1 MLVVELFFRL
11 HDPILAKQSGRTAT
25 IHRAC
30 TVQFARIGSRERAD
44 GLLLDDVA
52 RIIFASLCSKTC
64 VPSVMNGNRSISR
77 LWAATFMIALAS
89 EVFSGAIRYYTSL
102 AGISL
107 LGYLPKALMVGCI
120 VFGLVIR
127 PRVDA
132 ILVASFL
139 AMQMCVS
146 LANGVSLVAACFWI
160 WTVAPLMFVL
170 LMPPGALDML
180 ESSAI
185 RFAFVVLTTA
195 CCAGVMLNWFVHLP
209 WVGGSIDVNGVNV
222 QLASSNYVG
231 TVPRL
236 PGFGRSSATTG
247 LVIGLLTAWLVPRQR
262 NVLVVVALLAM
273 SALAIWATTNKTT
286 LIALSLVLLC
296 FAALKTPGL
305 RRTCIVMTVLMVVL
319 PLAGWVIAATTNVGV
334 TDSGSL
340 ASMQDRLLNTWP
352 KLLDGMAR
360 ADLLWFGIGPGG
372 FGSATAYYTADFGFN
387 TGYSDNAALYV
398 VANIGVAGAL
408 LVMLVFVQ
416 RVLASRTDDPKAWLM
431 LLFVLL
437 SGVTTD
443 IFEALGC
450 LLFAGLAVRTLT
462 VYAGQETR
470 SGRDGLSHAA
480 TWAAN
485 R

>member
-1 MLVVELFFRL
+1 M
-11 HDPILAKQSGRTAT
+11 K
-25 IHRAC
+25 
-30 TVQFARIGSRERAD
+30 
-44 GLLLDDVA
+44 
-52 RIIFASLCSKTC
+52 
-64 VPSVMNGNRSISR
+64 GNRSIDR
-77 LWAATFMIALAS
+77 LWAATFMIAIAS

-102 AGISL
+102 AGMSL

-120 VFGLVIR
+120 VFGVMMR
-127 PRVDA
+127 PRVDTL
-132 ILVASFL
+132 LVASFL
-139 AMQMCVS
+139 AVQMCVS

-160 WTVAPLMFVL
+160 WTVAPLLFVL

-180 ESSAI
+180 ESSPI
-185 RFAFVVLTTA
+185 RFAFAVLTTA

-209 WVGGSIDVNGVNV
+209 WVGGSIDVDGVNV
-222 QLASSNYVG
+222 QLATSTYVG

-247 LVIGLLTAWLVPRQR
+247 LVIGLLTTWLVPRQR
-262 NVLVVVALLAM
+262 NALAVAALLAM

-286 LIALSLVLLC
+286 LIALSLVLPC
-296 FAALKTPGL
+296 FVALRTPGL
-305 RRTCIVMTVLMVVL
+305 RRACIVMTALMIAL

-334 TDSGSL
+334 ADTGSL

-352 KLLDGMAR
+352 KLLDGMAS
-360 ADLLWFGIGPGG
+360 ANLLWFGVGPGG
-372 FGSATAYYTADFGFN
+372 FGSATAYYAAEFGFN
-387 TGYSDNAALYV
+387 TGYADNAALYV

-416 RVLASRTDDPKAWLM
+416 RVLASRIDDPRAWLM

-450 LLFAGLAVRTLT
+450 LLFAGLAIRTLT
-462 VYAGQETR
+462 AHAGRESR
-470 SGRDGLSHAA
+470 SSRNGVSHAA
-480 TWAAN
+480 TWAGN

>member
-1 MLVVELFFRL
+1 
-11 HDPILAKQSGRTAT
+11 
-25 IHRAC
+25 
-30 TVQFARIGSRERAD
+30 
-44 GLLLDDVA
+44 
-52 RIIFASLCSKTC
+52 
-64 VPSVMNGNRSISR
+64 
-77 LWAATFMIALAS
+77 MIAIAS
-89 EVFSGAIRYYTSL
+89 EIFSGAIRYYTSL

-132 ILVASFL
+132 VLVVSFL
-139 AMQMCVS
+139 AVQMCVS
-146 LANGVSLVAACFWI
+146 LSNGVSLVAACFWV
-160 WTVAPLMFVL
+160 WTVAPLLFVL

-180 ESSAI
+180 ESRSI
-185 RFAFVVLTTA
+185 RFVFVVLMAA

-209 WVGGSIDVNGVNV
+209 WVGGSIDVDGVNV
-222 QLASSNYVG
+222 QLASSTYVG

-247 LVIGLLTAWLVPRQR
+247 LVIGLLTTWLVPRQR
-262 NVLVVVALLAM
+262 NALVIVALLAM

-305 RRTCIVMTVLMVVL
+305 RRACIVMTALMIVL
-319 PLAGWVIAATTNVGV
+319 PLAGWIIAATTNTGV
-334 TDSGSL
+334 SDTGSL

-352 KLLDGMAR
+352 KLLDGMAN
-360 ADLLWFGIGPGG
+360 ADLLWFGVGPGG

-387 TGYSDNAALYV
+387 TGYSDNAALYL
-398 VANIGVAGAL
+398 VANIGIAGAL
-408 LVMLVFVQ
+408 LVMFVFVQ
-416 RVLASRTDDPKAWLM
+416 RVLVSRTDDPRAWLM

-450 LLFAGLAVRTLT
+450 LLFAGLAVRMLT
-462 VYAGQETR
+462 ARAGWENQ
-470 SGRDGLSHAA
+470 SSRDGLSHTA
-480 TWAAN
+480 TWGGS

>member
-1 MLVVELFFRL
+1 
-11 HDPILAKQSGRTAT
+11 
-25 IHRAC
+25 
-30 TVQFARIGSRERAD
+30 
-44 GLLLDDVA
+44 
-52 RIIFASLCSKTC
+52 
-64 VPSVMNGNRSISR
+64 
-77 LWAATFMIALAS
+77 MIALAS
-89 EVFSGAIRYYTSL
+89 DVFSGAIRYYTSL

-127 PRVDA
+127 PRVA
-132 ILVASFL
+132 TILVASFL

-146 LANGVSLVAACFWI
+146 LANGVSLEAACFWI

-262 NVLVVVALLAM
+262 NALVIVALLAM

-296 FAALKTPGL
+296 FAALKTSGL
-305 RRTCIVMTVLMVVL
+305 KRTCIFMTVLMIVL
-319 PLAGWVIAATTNVGV
+319 PLAGWVISATTNVGV

-372 FGSATAYYTADFGFN
+372 FGSATAYYTANFGFN

-416 RVLASRTDDPKAWLM
+416 RVLASRTDNSKAWLM

-450 LLFAGLAVRTLT
+450 LLFAGLAVRALT
-462 VYAGQETR
+462 VHAGQETR
-470 SGRDGLSHAA
+470 SNQDGLSQAA
-480 TWAAN
+480 TWTAN
-485 R
+485 Q